1 MISWERCRPLVC
13 DVMASR
19 GVCVPCPGGSFRSDA
34 IHPAGPFTLGDLVAI
49 LPFMDVI
56 VVIECTGAQI
66 LEGLENGALL
76 CLPSWCIWEGPQF
89 INQTAILACCD
100 HPIIIH
106 VGVSHYP
113 VMEGRFP
120 QVAGRLLLL

>member
-1 MISWERCRPLVC
+1 MISWERCRPLAC

-76 CLPSWCIWEGPQF
+76 CLENGALLCRHLGAFGRAPNAPIRRLSL
-89 INQTAILACCD
+89 LA
-100 HPIIIH
+100 
-106 VGVSHYP
+106 VTTQSSF
-113 VMEGRFP
+113 M
-120 QVAGRLLLL
+120 